1 MSKSYI
7 LSIDQGTSGTKA
19 IIFDEYGKVVIKTTE
34 PLKSYYP
41 TPSFVEQDSNEIYQS
56 VINAVKNCINQ
67 FKEQFPGKEN
77 SIVSCGISNQR
88 ETFVLWDKNG
98 NPLHNA
104 VVWQCKRSV
113 DVCER
118 LKESNLESII
128 NSSTGLTIDP
138 YFSATKVIWLYENN
152 DKVKQAIN
160 NGEAYFGTVDTWLLY
175 KLTGHKNYKT
185 EYTNASR
192 TLFYN
197 IYNLEWD
204 KPLLKAFG
212 IENINLPEVRF
223 SSDHF
228 GESTFEGAFNKA
240 LPITGIIGD
249 SQAAFFGEECFTNG
263 MAKATLGTGSS
274 ILWNV
279 ENLTKQADNG
289 MLTTIGWSIEG
300 QVNYA
305 MEGVIVSCGS
315 TIEWLKNQLGIF
327 ISYQDIEPMAASLK
341 NNEGVYLIP
350 AFSGMGAP
358 YWQKDWKASIHGLT
372 FGTTKEH
379 LVRAALE
386 SIAFQ
391 IKDVIQ
397 SIELET
403 RTSLKELKVNGGIT
417 SNEFLIQFM
426 ADLLKTPITNMGITD
441 VSAWGA
447 ALISGLG
454 VKLWKDLEE
463 LPKLPSEMIKRYI
476 PNQNNESVLK
486 SYLAWQRIINNKNQS
501 KN

>member
-19 IIFDEYGKVVIKTTE
+19 IIFDEFGTVIIKTIE

-41 TPSFVEQDSNEIYQS
+41 TPSFVEQDPQEIYES
-56 VINAVKNCINQ
+56 VIKAVKNCIKKFNDS
-67 FKEQFPGKEN
+67 FPEEKHK
-77 SIVSCGISNQR
+77 IVSCGISNQR

-98 NPLHNA
+98 KPLHNA

-113 DVCER
+113 EVCER
-118 LKESNLESII
+118 LKENNLEENIQT
-128 NSSTGLTIDP
+128 STGLTIDP

-152 DKVKQAIN
+152 ATVKKAIDK
-160 NGEAYFGTVDTWLLY
+160 GEAYFGTVDTWLLY
-175 KLTGHKNYKT
+175 KLTNGSVFKT

-204 KPLLKAFG
+204 ASLLKAF
-212 IENINLPEVRF
+212 NIDSLNLPEVTF
-223 SSDHF
+223 SSDYF
-228 GESTFEGAFNKA
+228 GDSTFENTLSIA

-274 ILWNV
+274 ILWNAK
-279 ENLTKQADNG
+279 NLNKITNNG
-289 MLTTIGWSIEG
+289 MLTTIGWSLEG

-305 MEGVIVSCGS
+305 LEGVIVSCGS
-315 TIEWLKNQLGIF
+315 TIEWLKNQLAIF
-327 ISYQDIEPMAASLK
+327 TSYDQIEPMATFLET
-341 NNEGVYLIP
+341 NEDVYLVP

-358 YWQKDWKASIHGLT
+358 YWQKEWKASIHGLT

-391 IKDVIQ
+391 LKDVIF
-397 SIELET
+397 SIEKET
-403 RTSLKELKVNGGIT
+403 KTQLKELKVNGGIT
-417 SNEFLIQFM
+417 ANKFLMQFI

-454 VKLWKDLEE
+454 VKLWTNIDEI
-463 LPKLPSEMIKRYI
+463 PKLPADKIKKYQPNLNSENID
-476 PNQNNESVLK
+476 N
-486 SYLAWQRIINNKNQS
+486 SYLNWVSILKNKIA
-501 KN
+501 

>member
-19 IIFDEYGKVVIKTTE
+19 IIFDEFGKVVIKTTE
-34 PLKSYYP
+34 SLKSYYP
-41 TPSFVEQDSNEIYQS
+41 QSSFVEQDPMEIYQS
-56 VINAVKNCINQ
+56 VINAVKNCMNQ
-67 FKEQFPGKEN
+67 FNEQFPGEEN
-77 SIVSCGISNQR
+77 SVVSCGISNQR

-113 DVCER
+113 EVCER
-118 LKESNLESII
+118 LKESNLEKAI

-138 YFSATKVIWLYENN
+138 YFSATKVIWLNENN
-152 DKVKQAIN
+152 DKVKKAIHD
-160 NGEAYFGTVDTWLLY
+160 GDAYFGTVDTWLLY
-175 KLTGHKNYKT
+175 KLTNHKSFKS

-204 KPLLKAFG
+204 KSLLKTFG
-212 IENINLPEVRF
+212 IENINLPEVTF

-228 GESTFEGAFNKA
+228 GDSTFEGAFKNA

-274 ILWNV
+274 ILWHA
-279 ENLTKQADNG
+279 ENISKDIQNG
-289 MLTTIGWSIEG
+289 MLTTIGWSVEG

-305 MEGVIVSCGS
+305 LEGVIVSCGS
-315 TIEWLKNQLGIF
+315 TIEWLKNQLDVF
-327 ISYQDIEPMAASLK
+327 TTYSDIEPMATSLE

-358 YWQKDWKASIHGLT
+358 YWQKDWKASVHGLT
-372 FGTTKEH
+372 FGTTKAH
-379 LVRAALE
+379 LVRASLE

-391 IKDVIQ
+391 IKDVIH
-397 SIELET
+397 SIEKET
-403 RTSLKELKVNGGIT
+403 KTSLKELKVNGGIT
-417 SNEFLIQFM
+417 ANKFLMQFI

-454 VKLWKDLEE
+454 VKLWKNFEE
-463 LPKLPSEMIKRYI
+463 LPKLPSEMIKRYD
-476 PNQNNESVLK
+476 PNKNNDIVNDA
-486 SYLAWQRIINNKNQS
+486 YLGWQLIINDKKQ
-501 KN
+501 

>member
-19 IIFDEYGKVVIKTTE
+19 IIFDEFGKVVIKTTE

-41 TPSFVEQDSNEIYQS
+41 TPSFVEQDPNEIYQS
-56 VINAVKNCINQ
+56 VINAVKNCISKFN
-67 FKEQFPGKEN
+67 EQFPSEEQN
-77 SIVSCGISNQR
+77 IVSCGISNQR

-98 NPLHNA
+98 KPLHNA

-113 DVCER
+113 EVCER
-118 LKESNLESII
+118 LKENNLESDI
-128 NSSTGLTIDP
+128 NKSTGLTIDP
-138 YFSATKVIWLYENN
+138 YFSATKVTWLYENN
-152 DKVKQAIN
+152 PKVKDAIDAGN
-160 NGEAYFGTVDTWLLY
+160 AFFGTVDTWLLY
-175 KLTGHKNYKT
+175 KLTGGKSYKT

-192 TLFYN
+192 TLFFN
-197 IYNLEWD
+197 IYNLIWD
-204 KPLLKAFG
+204 DALLKAFK
-212 IENINLPEVRF
+212 IENINLPEVTF
-223 SSDHF
+223 SSDYF
-228 GESTFEGAFNKA
+228 GDSSFEGTFNKP

-249 SQAAFFGEECFTNG
+249 SQAAFFGEECFSNG

-274 ILWNV
+274 ILWNT
-279 ENLTKQADNG
+279 ENLSKHVENG
-289 MLTTIGWSIEG
+289 MLTTIGWSING

-305 MEGVIVSCGS
+305 LEGVIVSCGS
-315 TIEWLKNQLGIF
+315 TLEWLKNQLNTF
-327 ISYQDIEPMAASLK
+327 SSHNDIEPMATSLET
-341 NNEGVYLIP
+341 NEGVYLIP

-391 IKDVIQ
+391 VKDVIH
-397 SIELET
+397 SIEVET
-403 RTSLKELKVNGGIT
+403 NTSLKELKVNGGIT
-417 SNEFLIQFM
+417 TNEFLMQFI

-454 VKLWKDLEE
+454 VKLWSNLEE
-463 LPKLPSEMIKRYI
+463 LPKLPPEMIKQYS
-476 PNQNNESVLK
+476 PNLNDEKASS
-486 SYLAWQRIINNKNQS
+486 SYLGWQKIIQDKSQ
-501 KN
+501 

>member
-19 IIFDEYGKVVIKTTE
+19 IIFDEFGTVIIKTIE

-41 TPSFVEQDSNEIYQS
+41 TPSFVEQDPQEIYES
-56 VINAVKNCINQ
+56 VIKAVKNCIKKFNDS
-67 FKEQFPGKEN
+67 FPEEKHK
-77 SIVSCGISNQR
+77 IVSCGISNQR

-98 NPLHNA
+98 KPLHNA

-113 DVCER
+113 EVCER
-118 LKESNLESII
+118 LKENNLEENIQT
-128 NSSTGLTIDP
+128 STGLTIDP

-152 DKVKQAIN
+152 ATVKKAIDK
-160 NGEAYFGTVDTWLLY
+160 GEAYFGTVDTWLLY
-175 KLTGHKNYKT
+175 KLTNGSVFKT

-204 KPLLKAFG
+204 ASLLKAF
-212 IENINLPEVRF
+212 NIDSLNLPEVTF
-223 SSDHF
+223 SSDYF
-228 GESTFEGAFNKA
+228 GDSTFENTLSIA

-274 ILWNV
+274 ILWNAK
-279 ENLTKQADNG
+279 NLNKITDNG
-289 MLTTIGWSIEG
+289 MLTTIGWSLEG

-305 MEGVIVSCGS
+305 LEGVIVSCGS
-315 TIEWLKNQLGIF
+315 TIEWLKNQLAIF
-327 ISYQDIEPMAASLK
+327 TSYDQIEPMATFLET
-341 NNEGVYLIP
+341 NEDVYLVP

-358 YWQKDWKASIHGLT
+358 YWQKEWKASIHGLT

-391 IKDVIQ
+391 LKDVIF
-397 SIELET
+397 SIEKET
-403 RTSLKELKVNGGIT
+403 KIQLKELKVNGGIT
-417 SNEFLIQFM
+417 ANKFLMQFI

-454 VKLWKDLEE
+454 VKLWTNIDEI
-463 LPKLPSEMIKRYI
+463 PKLPADKIKKYQPNLNSENID
-476 PNQNNESVLK
+476 N
-486 SYLAWQRIINNKNQS
+486 SYLNWVSILKNKIA
-501 KN
+501 

>member
-19 IIFDEYGKVVIKTTE
+19 IIFDEFGTVIIKTIE

-41 TPSFVEQDSNEIYQS
+41 TPSFVEQDPQEIYES
-56 VINAVKNCINQ
+56 VIKAVKNCIKKFNDS
-67 FKEQFPGKEN
+67 FPEEKHK
-77 SIVSCGISNQR
+77 IVSCGISNQR

-98 NPLHNA
+98 KPLHNA

-113 DVCER
+113 EVCER
-118 LKESNLESII
+118 LKKNNLEENIQT
-128 NSSTGLTIDP
+128 STGLTIDP

-152 DKVKQAIN
+152 ATVKKAIDK
-160 NGEAYFGTVDTWLLY
+160 GEAYFGTVDTWLLY
-175 KLTGHKNYKT
+175 KLTNGSVFKT

-204 KPLLKAFG
+204 ASLLKAF
-212 IENINLPEVRF
+212 NIDSLNLPEVTF
-223 SSDHF
+223 SSDYF
-228 GESTFEGAFNKA
+228 GDSTFENTLSIA

-274 ILWNV
+274 ILWNAK
-279 ENLTKQADNG
+279 NLNKITNNG
-289 MLTTIGWSIEG
+289 MLTTIGWSLEG

-305 MEGVIVSCGS
+305 LEGVIVSCGS
-315 TIEWLKNQLGIF
+315 TIEWLKNQLAIF
-327 ISYQDIEPMAASLK
+327 TSYDQIEPMATFLET
-341 NNEGVYLIP
+341 NEDVYLVP

-358 YWQKDWKASIHGLT
+358 YWQKEWKASIHGLT

-391 IKDVIQ
+391 LKDVIF
-397 SIELET
+397 SIEKET
-403 RTSLKELKVNGGIT
+403 KIQLKELKVNGGIT
-417 SNEFLIQFM
+417 ANKFLMQFI

-454 VKLWKDLEE
+454 VKLWTNIDEI
-463 LPKLPSEMIKRYI
+463 PKLPADKIKKYQPNLNSENID
-476 PNQNNESVLK
+476 N
-486 SYLAWQRIINNKNQS
+486 SYLNWVSILKNKIA
-501 KN
+501 

>member
-19 IIFDEYGKVVIKTTE
+19 IIFDEFGEVIIKTTA

-41 TPSFVEQDSNEIYQS
+41 TPSFVEQDPQEIYES
-56 VINAVKNCINQ
+56 VIKAVKSCIQ
-67 FKEQFPGKEN
+67 KFRASFSEEEHK
-77 SIVSCGISNQR
+77 IVSCGISNQR

-98 NPLHNA
+98 KPLHNA

-118 LKESNLESII
+118 LKENNLESTI
-128 NSSTGLTIDP
+128 NASTGLTIDP
-138 YFSATKVIWLYENN
+138 YFSATKVTWLYENN
-152 DKVKQAIN
+152 DTVKKAIDK
-160 NGEAYFGTVDTWLLY
+160 GEAYFGTVDTWLLY
-175 KLTGHKNYKT
+175 RLTNGNVFKT

-204 KPLLKAFG
+204 ASLLKAFH
-212 IENINLPEVRF
+212 IDKLNLPEVTF

-228 GESTFEGAFNKA
+228 GDSTFENTFSKA

-274 ILWNV
+274 ILWNA
-279 ENLTKQADNG
+279 ENSNTKTNNG

-305 MEGVIVSCGS
+305 LEGVIVSCGS
-315 TIEWLKNQLGIF
+315 TIEWLKNELETF
-327 ISYQDIEPMAASLK
+327 TSYDEIEEMATSLET
-341 NNEGVYLIP
+341 NEGVYLIP

-379 LVRAALE
+379 FVRAALE

-391 IKDVIQ
+391 LKDVIS
-397 SIELET
+397 SIEKET
-403 RTSLKELKVNGGIT
+403 KTSLKELKVNGGIT
-417 SNEFLIQFM
+417 ANTFLMQFI

-454 VKLWKDLEE
+454 IKLWNTTNEI
-463 LPKLPSEMIKRYI
+463 PKLPADKIQKYEPNLSSENIDNAYVNWLAI
-476 PNQNNESVLK
+476 LK
-486 SYLAWQRIINNKNQS
+486 NKIA
-501 KN
+501 

>member
-19 IIFDEYGKVVIKTTE
+19 IIFDEFGKVVIKTTE

-41 TPSFVEQDSNEIYQS
+41 TPSFVEQDPNEIYQS
-56 VINAVKNCINQ
+56 VINAVKNCISKFN
-67 FKEQFPGKEN
+67 EQFPSEEQN
-77 SIVSCGISNQR
+77 IVSCGISNQR

-98 NPLHNA
+98 KPLHNA

-113 DVCER
+113 EVCER
-118 LKESNLESII
+118 LKENNLESDI
-128 NSSTGLTIDP
+128 NKSTGLTIDP
-138 YFSATKVIWLYENN
+138 YFSATKVTWLYENN
-152 DKVKQAIN
+152 PKVKDAIDAGN
-160 NGEAYFGTVDTWLLY
+160 AFFGTVDTWLLY
-175 KLTGHKNYKT
+175 KLTGGKSYKT

-192 TLFYN
+192 TLFFN
-197 IYNLEWD
+197 IYNLIWD
-204 KPLLKAFG
+204 DALLKAFK
-212 IENINLPEVRF
+212 IENINLPEVTF
-223 SSDHF
+223 SSDYF
-228 GESTFEGAFNKA
+228 GDSSFEGTFNKP

-249 SQAAFFGEECFTNG
+249 SQAAFFGEECFSNG

-274 ILWNV
+274 ILWNT
-279 ENLTKQADNG
+279 ENLSKHVENG
-289 MLTTIGWSIEG
+289 MLTTIGWSING

-305 MEGVIVSCGS
+305 LEGVIVSCGS
-315 TIEWLKNQLGIF
+315 TLEWLKNQLNTF
-327 ISYQDIEPMAASLK
+327 SSHNDIEPMATSLET
-341 NNEGVYLIP
+341 NEGVYLIP

-391 IKDVIQ
+391 VKDVIH
-397 SIELET
+397 SIEVET
-403 RTSLKELKVNGGIT
+403 NTSLKELKVNGGIT
-417 SNEFLIQFM
+417 TNEFLIQFI

-454 VKLWKDLEE
+454 VKLWSNLEE
-463 LPKLPSEMIKRYI
+463 LPKLPPEMIKQYS
-476 PNQNNESVLK
+476 PNLNDEKASS
-486 SYLAWQRIINNKNQS
+486 SYLGWQKIIQDKSQ
-501 KN
+501 

>member
-19 IIFDEYGKVVIKTTE
+19 IIFDEHGTVIIKTTE

-41 TPSFVEQDSNEIYQS
+41 TPSFVEQDPFEIYQS
-56 VINAVKNCINQ
+56 VINAVKNCISKFN
-67 FKEQFPGKEN
+67 EQFPGEEQN
-77 SIVSCGISNQR
+77 IVSCGISNQR

-113 DVCER
+113 EVCER
-118 LKESNLESII
+118 LKENNLESAI

-138 YFSATKVIWLYENN
+138 YFSATKVMWLNEN
-152 DKVKQAIN
+152 DDAVKKAIK

-175 KLTGHKNYKT
+175 KLTNHKSFKT

-192 TLFYN
+192 TLFFN

-204 KPLLKAFG
+204 TSLLKAFN
-212 IENINLPEVRF
+212 IENLNLPEVTF
-223 SSDHF
+223 SSDYF
-228 GESTFEGAFNKA
+228 GDSTFEGTFKKA

-274 ILWNV
+274 ILWHA
-279 ENLTKQADNG
+279 ENLSKQADNG

-305 MEGVIVSCGS
+305 LEGVIVSCGS
-315 TIEWLKNQLGIF
+315 TIEWLKNQLDIF
-327 ISYQDIEPMAASLK
+327 TSYQDIEPMATSLK
-341 NNEGVYLIP
+341 TNDGVYLIP

-391 IKDVIQ
+391 IKDVIH
-397 SIELET
+397 SIEKET
-403 RTSLKELKVNGGIT
+403 KTSLKELKVNGGIT
-417 SNEFLIQFM
+417 ANEFLMQFI

-447 ALISGLG
+447 ALMSGLG
-454 VKLWKDLEE
+454 VKLWRNLDT
-463 LPKLPSEMIKRYI
+463 LPKLPSDMIKRYN
-476 PNQNNESVLK
+476 PNKDNDIVNK
-486 SYLAWQRIINNKNQS
+486 AYLGWQTIITNKTE
-501 KN
+501 